1 MTITTFTTRPLR
13 LRAALTAVLLLP
25 VLLAG
30 CASQQEQYC
39 EALAEEKQTLDEL
52 GEGGF
57 EETGTIARTT
67 DVFERLSAEAPDDL
81 RDEWDTLTGA
91 WRGLER
97 ALAASGADESMFEN
111 GERPEGMS
119 AEDYDRVS
127 QAAVQLRS
135 TRVVEATSGIEQQ
148 AQDVCGVDLTGS
160 GPTG

>member
-1 MTITTFTTRPLR
+1 MSTTRPSSARRTLV
-13 LRAALTAVLLLP
+13 AVLLVP
-25 VLLAG
+25 LLAAG

-39 EALAEEKQTLDEL
+39 SALEEEQQTLAEL

-57 EETGTIARTT
+57 DESGTVARTT
-67 DVFERLSAEAPDDL
+67 DVFQRLAEEAPEDL

-91 WRGLER
+91 WQGLER
-97 ALAASGADESMFEN
+97 ALEAAGAEESMFEN

-119 AEDYDRVS
+119 AEDYDRIS

-135 TRVVEATSGIEQQ
+135 TRVVEAASGVEQH

-160 GPTG
+160 GPAE

>member
-1 MTITTFTTRPLR
+1 MRTTRPSSARCTLV
-13 LRAALTAVLLLP
+13 AVLLVP
-25 VLLAG
+25 LLAAG

-39 EALAEEKQTLDEL
+39 SALEEEQQTLAEL

-57 EETGTIARTT
+57 DESGTVARTT
-67 DVFERLSAEAPDDL
+67 EVFQRLAEEAPEDL

-91 WRGLER
+91 WQGLER
-97 ALAASGADESMFEN
+97 ALEAAGADESMFEN

-119 AEDYDRVS
+119 AEDYDRIS

-135 TRVVEATSGIEQQ
+135 TRVVEAASGVEQH

-160 GPTG
+160 GPAE